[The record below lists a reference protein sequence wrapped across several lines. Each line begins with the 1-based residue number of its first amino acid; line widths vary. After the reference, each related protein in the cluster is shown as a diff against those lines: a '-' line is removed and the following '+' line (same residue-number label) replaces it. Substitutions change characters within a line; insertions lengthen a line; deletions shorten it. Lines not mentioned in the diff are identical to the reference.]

1 MNKMEGRLNTEN
13 DVSKIDLFVVI
24 RNEAISLFP
33 TYTFF
38 KESIFVVYNASLHP
52 FSAIGFKIASYLF
65 TFSFHLNINTIVQ
78 KRNKAAY

>member
-1 MNKMEGRLNTEN
+1 MEGRLNTEN

-38 KESIFVVYNASLHP
+38 KESIFVVYNAM
-52 FSAIGFKIASYLF
+52 
-65 TFSFHLNINTIVQ
+65 
-78 KRNKAAY
+78 